1 MSNDF
6 MVIVY
11 RLQES
16 ETREYAQKAWQA
28 LLGWAV

>member
-16 ETREYAQKAWQA
+16 ETREYAQEVGCA
-28 LLGWAV
+28 LLG